1 MDIKEHANPQQVL
14 IIRASPLTREPFL
27 GERFARGLALKI
39 SVRPPANLSQTRIKF
54 SRGRRNARLGAPLMS
69 ASSKAKT
76 MLTAVLS
83 SETNQNY
90 TVTPSCLKILLLI
103 IPRKANRKTV
113 LRTHFEVSVPRIGEI
128 HLTKMKGLHFKGFL
142 LGDTIEAPRLVVTY
156 LDFAPPA
163 ASPTSIVW
171 N

>member
-1 MDIKEHANPQQVL
+1 
-14 IIRASPLTREPFL
+14 
-27 GERFARGLALKI
+27 
-39 SVRPPANLSQTRIKF
+39 
-54 SRGRRNARLGAPLMS
+54 MS

-113 LRTHFEVSVPRIGEI
+113 LTLVTATQEHILKSP
-128 HLTKMKGLHFKGFL
+128 FL
-142 LGDTIEAPRLVVTY
+142 E
-156 LDFAPPA
+156 
-163 ASPTSIVW
+163 
-171 N
+171 

>member
-1 MDIKEHANPQQVL
+1 MLLKSQNLLYAGSSTSVDIKEHANPQQVL

-113 LRTHFEVSVPRIGEI
+113 LT
-128 HLTKMKGLHFKGFL
+128 
-142 LGDTIEAPRLVVTY
+142 LVT
-156 LDFAPPA
+156 P
-163 ASPTSIVW
+163 
-171 N
+171 